1 MGYSLGVDLG
11 TTFVAAATAQDSAPE
26 MFTLGDRSV
35 VTPTA
40 VYVGEDGT
48 LLTGEA
54 ASWRAAS
61 DPDRAAQ
68 GFKRR
73 LGDPTPMILG
83 GERHTAVELLA
94 AVLRDVLARVSA
106 TEGAPPDHVVL
117 THPAN
122 WGPFRR
128 GLFEE
133 VPTLAGL
140 SDTVAITEPEAAAM
154 HYAATRRLEDGQ
166 VVAVYDLGGGTFDV
180 TVLRKRPDGI
190 DILGAPEGIE
200 RLGGIDFD
208 DAILSHVDSASNGGL
223 RELDQRDPRIMVAL
237 ARLRQDCVLAK
248 ETLSVDT
255 EAVVPVFLPGRH
267 FEVTITRTEFEELV
281 RAQIESTVGALTRT
295 LRSARIT
302 PDELSAVLLVG
313 GSSRIPLVARMVSDE
328 LGRPTVVDTHPKY
341 AVALGAAAHAAL
353 SANGTAGR
361 PTPRRSA
368 ATAPPTPAPVAGPAP
383 SPSAPNPPA
392 ASPSA
397 PNQSAPSPSAPRP
410 PAGPDQGPS
419 GPDPDAPRTDEP
431 APVRERPA
439 IPRTPATAQPA
450 RLSSAETVAVGTTAR
465 PRRVRATILVSVA
478 AVAAV
483 VLATTAV
490 LTRGTEDTP
499 AGTAPAS
506 TPALSSPGLSSPGLS
521 APPPVNTPP
530 AIPALS
536 VAGAVPVGLQPG
548 RVAIAPD
555 GRHAYVTNNG
565 SNDVSVIDT
574 VSNAVTATV
583 VVGHQPANVAIT
595 PNGGAAYVTNYGS
608 GTVSVID
615 TARNS
620 AVTAIPVG
628 GLPSG
633 VAITP
638 DGRTAY
644 VANQGSATV
653 SVIDTV
659 RNSVTATIPV
669 AATPAAVAISPD
681 GRSAYLTNFGAGAA
695 AGSVSAIDIA
705 TNAVTAT
712 VLVGAVPGS
721 VAISPDSGHAY
732 VTNFGSDTV
741 SVIETDNNTVTATV
755 PVGRNPANLAISPDG
770 RHAYLTNQDAN
781 SVSLIDTTSNAVTAT
796 VPAGQLPNGLA
807 ITPDGRHA

>member
-313 GSSRIPLVARMVSDE
+313 GSSRIPLVARMVSEE

-353 SANGTAGR
+353 SANGTARPAGR

-368 ATAPPTPAPVAGPAP
+368 ATAPPTPAPVAGP
-383 SPSAPNPPA
+383 
-392 ASPSA
+392 
-397 PNQSAPSPSAPRP
+397 APSPSAPRP

-450 RLSSAETVAVGTTAR
+450 RLSSAEAVAVGTTAR

-490 LTRGTEDTP
+490 LTRGTEDAP

-506 TPALSSPGLSSPGLS
+506 TPALSSPGLS

-530 AIPALS
+530 AIPALA

-548 RVAIAPD
+548 RVAITPD

-620 AVTAIPVG
+620 
-628 GLPSG
+628 
-633 VAITP
+633 
-638 DGRTAY
+638 
-644 VANQGSATV
+644 
-653 SVIDTV
+653 
-659 RNSVTATIPV
+659 VTATIPV

-681 GRSAYLTNFGAGAA
+681 GSSAYLTNFGAGAA

-741 SVIETDNNTVTATV
+741 SVIETGNNTVTATV
-755 PVGRNPANLAISPDG
+755 PVGRNPANLVISPDG

-807 ITPDGRHA
+807 ITPDGRHAYLANTGSGSVTVLSIS